1 MRIFCFR
8 LLFQARHMRSWSTA
22 YIGYMSTKSRSATQ
36 PREKK
41 TFFQGRL
48 DTFTMHR
55 TTPNKT
61 RRLLTTAI
69 ALWPL
74 ALAQYSVA
82 LSGDKIYRE
91 VTKTTPIYQDEKLS
105 AYIRQL
111 GNQVVAQSEMA
122 GENFTFTL
130 LDSPDLNA
138 FATQGNYVY
147 INRGLLNY
155 VSNEAQL
162 VSVLAHEVAH
172 ITHNHIGELRTSAVG
187 TQILSTIAAV
197 LSGSGEVY
205 EAGMAYGESLVRG
218 RGRTNELEADEV
230 GAEYMAKL
238 GYDPDE
244 MLQMLSIMK
253 DYESLM
259 KQRAIAQGSGKQT
272 YHGIFST
279 HPRNDSRLRTVVT
292 KARKLQP
299 ETSRDNGAATYR
311 EHTQGL
317 VWGENFAAKSQPPER
332 FFNRQLRLRLDF
344 PEGWEQTVNG
354 INYLVRGQAADERAS
369 LTLQS
374 LSRTLQTPE
383 EYLYNQLKLPQ
394 LRNGTAISPAGLQGY
409 SGILPG
415 SGDSPDQRIALI
427 YYKMNAYLLTG
438 AVERPADFAEIDK
451 LFVKSIQTFRPISN
465 REIAGQNPKRIHY
478 IQADSTTTFA
488 KLAKTLKLS
497 AADSDNLRLINGFY
511 PSGEPQAGQWIKIFK
526 H

>member
-1 MRIFCFR
+1 MYRTSLSKLRI
-8 LLFQARHMRSWSTA
+8 A
-22 YIGYMSTKSRSATQ
+22 
-36 PREKK
+36 
-41 TFFQGRL
+41 
-48 DTFTMHR
+48 
-55 TTPNKT
+55 
-61 RRLLTTAI
+61 LTT
-69 ALWPL
+69 
-74 ALAQYSVA
+74 SVA
-82 LSGDKIYRE
+82 LWLLGLAQPSTAISGDDIYRE
-91 VTKTTPIYQDEKLS
+91 VTKTTALYQDEKLS

-111 GNQVVAQSEMA
+111 GNRIVAQSEMA
-122 GENFTFTL
+122 GESFTFTL

-138 FATQGNYVY
+138 FATQGNYIY

-162 VSVLAHEVAH
+162 VSVMAHEVAH
-172 ITHNHIGELRTSAVG
+172 ITRNHIGELRTSAVG
-187 TQILSTIAAV
+187 TQILSTLAAV
-197 LSGSGEVY
+197 LSGSNAVY

-218 RGRTNELEADEV
+218 RGRDNELEADEV
-230 GAEYMAKL
+230 GAEYMARL

-259 KQRAIAQGSGKQT
+259 KQRALSRGAGKQT
-272 YHGIFST
+272 YHGIFAT
-279 HPRNDSRLRTVVT
+279 HPRNDSRLRRVVT
-292 KARKLQP
+292 KARKLQS
-299 ETSRDNGAATYR
+299 EASQDNGAATYR
-311 EHTQGL
+311 EHTEGL
-317 VWGENFAAKSQPPER
+317 VWGDNFAAKSQPPER

-344 PEGWEQTVNG
+344 PKGWQQTVNG
-354 INYLVRGQAADERAS
+354 INYLVKGQPEDEDAS

-394 LRNGTAISPAGLQGY
+394 LQDGAAINPAGLQGF

-415 SGDSPDQRIALI
+415 SGDQPDQRIALI

-438 AVERPADFAEIDK
+438 AVEKPADFAEIDK

-488 KLAKTLKLS
+488 GLAKTLKLS
-497 AADSDNLRLINGFY
+497 AEDSDNLRLINGYY

-526 H
+526 Y